1 MNQHENQNIIFF
13 NFLDKLSEISLWFSP
28 KIHVSPS
35 IGDIKRNSWL
45 FDWIIL
51 VFSQKTPSS
60 YVLHS
65 QVSYYFVWETMVLF
79 AKPQPYF
86 YEQNTKLKKA
96 NTGQDGGT
104 GIYFTLL
111 SSYEVGAIIIPI
123 L

>member
-1 MNQHENQNIIFF
+1 
-13 NFLDKLSEISLWFSP
+13 
-28 KIHVSPS
+28 
-35 IGDIKRNSWL
+35 
-45 FDWIIL
+45 
-51 VFSQKTPSS
+51 
-60 YVLHS
+60 
-65 QVSYYFVWETMVLF
+65 MVLF